1 MNKSTDFSQR
11 YDRYCRQLDKEDQLI
26 NERINWLLV
35 SQSLLFAAVGLSSEG
50 VTSIILKAVPWV
62 GLFSS
67 VGIGVSVLAAALSLK
82 RYRKILLDKVCCPSS
97 DPDKYYPQ
105 LHRSKPNILL
115 GLVSPIVL
123 PLVFCVAWIYV
134 ICLSRVPTN

>member
-1 MNKSTDFSQR
+1 MNKATDFSQR

-67 VGIGVSVLAAALSLK
+67 VGIGISVLAAVLSLK
-82 RYRKILLDKVCCPSS
+82 KYRKTLLDKVCCPSS
-97 DPDKYYPQ
+97 NPDECYPQ
-105 LHRSKPNILL
+105 LHRSKFNIAL